1 MASSESL
8 IWRTRLRN
16 RPERPKDRSHDCIQR
31 ETRVDSDKWD
41 VYIVANPTNPAVTRQ
56 DSSQR
61 PDRISYRTDNPSIEK
76 VIIDHFASQFGS
88 IKTENP
94 TLKLEVEQAAIVTIL
109 EHFVIVN

>member
-88 IKTENP
+88 
-94 TLKLEVEQAAIVTIL
+94 TLRS
-109 EHFVIVN
+109 